1 MLQRIGV
8 TCDCGIRNDFF
19 TALQLCSRGIAIR
32 NPSVCP
38 SVTRPSVSLSVK
50 CVSCDKTKESF
61 AQMIFIPYKKT
72 FFCSFPRQRMVGG
85 GRPLVRDILSQT
97 DPI

>member
-19 TALQLCSRGIAIR
+19 TALQLCSRGIAMR

-50 CVSCDKTKESF
+50 CASCDKTKESF
-61 AQMIFIPYKKT
+61 AQMIFIPYKKRFFVVFQDKEWLVGDDPLYVT
-72 FFCSFPRQRMVGG
+72 F
-85 GRPLVRDILSQT
+85 
-97 DPI
+97 